1 MIICHTVF
9 QIQLNI
15 EMIVKLM
22 YYILPSKLNI
32 VAYKKLIIVL
42 IIRPVINLDKEQLV
56 ETDLK

>member
-15 EMIVKLM
+15 EMIVKSM
-22 YYILPSKLNI
+22 YNILPSKLNI